1 MEVASVLLGIGL
13 SAAVGFRL
21 FIPFLLMSIASRF
34 GLMELSSGFDWLG
47 STPALILLGTA
58 TVLEVGAYFIPFFDN
73 LLDTIATPAAV
84 VCGTIVMASTVVE
97 MDPLIKWTMA
107 VIAGGGTAGLIK
119 GATAT
124 TRVASSTTTGGLGN
138 PVVATVETGGS
149 LVLSVLAIFIPI
161 IAGVV
166 AVLILIY
173 LIRKWR
179 QYKKWRS
186 RSA

>member
-149 LVLSVLAIFIPI
+149 LVLSILAIFIPI

>member
-1 MEVASVLLGIGL
+1 MEVASILLGIGL

-34 GLMELSSGFDWLG
+34 GLMELSSGFDWLA
-47 STPALILLGTA
+47 STPALILLSTA

-107 VIAGGGTAGLIK
+107 VIAGGGAAGLIK

-149 LVLSVLAIFIPI
+149 LVLTVLAIFIPI
-161 IAGVV
+161 MAGVA
-166 AVLILIY
+166 AVLIIVY

-179 QYKKWRS
+179 QFKKWRS
-186 RSA
+186 GSA

>member
-119 GATAT
+119 GTTAT
-124 TRVASSTTTGGLGN
+124 TRVASSTSTGGLGN
-138 PVVATVETGGS
+138 PVVAAVETGSS
-149 LVLSVLAIFIPI
+149 LILTVLAIFIPI
-161 IAGVV
+161 IAGIA
-166 AVLILIY
+166 AVLIIVF

-179 QYKKWRS
+179 QFRKWRGG
-186 RSA
+186 SA

>member
-1 MEVASVLLGIGL
+1 MELASILLGIGL

-21 FIPFLLMSIASRF
+21 FIPFLLISVASRF
-34 GLMELSSGFDWLG
+34 GLMELSSGFEWLG

-84 VCGTIVMASTVVE
+84 ICGTIVMASTVVE

-124 TRVASSTTTGGLGN
+124 TRAASSATTGGIAN
-138 PVVATVETGGS
+138 PIVNMVETGGS
-149 LVLSVLAIFIPI
+149 IVMTVLAIFIPI
-161 IAGVV
+161 IAGVA
-166 AVLILIY
+166 AVLIIIY

-179 QYKKWRS
+179 QFRKWRRGS
-186 RSA
+186 V